1 MKQKESKKLIILLQ
15 GGISPEREISLK
27 SAKAVRL
34 ALEELGYQVIAMDP
48 ADYVSNSELIRKIK
62 QYEPF
67 TVFIAL
73 HGGEGENGVL
83 QAILASEK
91 IRFSG
96 SGYEASCLA
105 MNKYVTS
112 LIALDCGIPIP
123 KQISIYSG
131 EKLNVDFIES
141 KINYPLIIKPNDA
154 GSSVGIYKVEN
165 KNELYDATK
174 AAAEF
179 SKRVIVQEYIP
190 GRELTVTILNGE
202 ALPVV
207 EIKPLSGWY
216 DYQNKYTGGKT
227 EYLVPAEL
235 SEEDNL
241 LISNYAQRIYS
252 ALDCSSYARV
262 DFRFDGKVFYF
273 LEVNTLPGMTSLS
286 LVPMAAAQAGLTF
299 NMLIE
304 KILKTSDDKE
314 IS

>member
-1 MKQKESKKLIILLQ
+1 MKQEESKKNIILLQ
-15 GGISPEREISLK
+15 GGVSPEREISLK
-27 SAKAVRL
+27 SANAVGS
-34 ALEELGYQVIAMDP
+34 ALEELGYQVITMDP
-48 ADYVSNSELIRKIK
+48 ADYLSNTELVTRIK
-62 QYEPF
+62 QNEPS

-73 HGGEGENGVL
+73 HGGDGENGVL
-83 QAILASEK
+83 QALLSSEQ
-91 IRFSG
+91 IRFTG

-112 LIALDCGIPIP
+112 LIASDCGVPTP
-123 KQISIYSG
+123 KQMSINSG
-131 EKLNVDFIES
+131 EIIDVDFIES
-141 KINYPLIIKPNDA
+141 EIKLPLIVKPNDA
-154 GSSVGIYKVEN
+154 GSSVGIYKVES
-165 KNELYDATK
+165 KKELSNSIN

-227 EYLVPAEL
+227 EYIVPAKL
-235 SEEDNL
+235 SEEETL
-241 LISNYAQRIYS
+241 LICDYAERIYS
-252 ALDCSSYARV
+252 ALGCTNYARV
-262 DFRFDGKVFYF
+262 DFRFDGKTFYF

-304 KILKTSDDKE
+304 KILKN
-314 IS
+314 I